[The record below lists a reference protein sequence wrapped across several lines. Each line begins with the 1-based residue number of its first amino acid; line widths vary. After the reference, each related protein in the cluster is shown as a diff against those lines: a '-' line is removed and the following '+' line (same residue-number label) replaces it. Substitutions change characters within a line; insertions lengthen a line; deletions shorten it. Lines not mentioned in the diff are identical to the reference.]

1 MLAIA
6 LPAGAIAMEELS
18 TEERDL
24 PVTLSVIMTA
34 VAVGIP
40 VSFWIARLAC
50 DHALGRTWYS
60 VTMVASKK
68 SSNYYYSTA

>member
-24 PVTLSVIMTA
+24 PVTLSVIMTL
-34 VAVGIP
+34 VAIGIP
-40 VSFWIARLAC
+40 VSSLDC
-50 DHALGRTWYS
+50 
-60 VTMVASKK
+60 
-68 SSNYYYSTA
+68 